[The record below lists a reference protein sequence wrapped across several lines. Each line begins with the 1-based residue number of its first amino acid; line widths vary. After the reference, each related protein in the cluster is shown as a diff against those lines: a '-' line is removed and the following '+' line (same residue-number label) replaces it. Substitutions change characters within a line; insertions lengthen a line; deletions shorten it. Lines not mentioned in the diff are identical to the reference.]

1 MVPGITRTD
10 EIMGSPSYMAPERL
24 LGGQVDH
31 RSDICSLG
39 IMLYE
44 MLTFKNP
51 YLDQRNLHQTT
62 INVMEAHPIPPRKLI
77 PWLLVEIEAI
87 TLKAMAKDMDARYQS
102 MDELRADIV
111 RYQRGEPVIAQ
122 PRPPGR

>member
-1 MVPGITRTD
+1 
-10 EIMGSPSYMAPERL
+10 
-24 LGGQVDH
+24 
-31 RSDICSLG
+31 
-39 IMLYE
+39 

-77 PWLLVEIEAI
+77 PWLPVEIEAI

-102 MDELRADIV
+102 MDELRRILYDISAV
-111 RYQRGEPVIAQ
+111 NPN
-122 PRPPGR
+122 RPTPSTWHDQAFCQA